1 MSVSSARPQ
10 AGLTPS
16 PRSESPESPY
26 RRSVRPAET
35 LRSGPRTEGVRVCRP
50 RSATEN
56 NNTPVIQRNGSGVT
70 PLGRGVCA
78 PPPLGVAIERKHEAS
93 SLSAEADL
101 LAPFHRTW
109 NVGRP

>member
-1 MSVSSARPQ
+1 MSVSSAQPQ

-16 PRSESPESPY
+16 PRSEFPESPY

-35 LRSGPRTEGVRVCRP
+35 LRPPTEGVRVCGP
-50 RSATEN
+50 RSATESN
-56 NNTPVIQRNGSGVT
+56 KTPVFQRNGSGVT
-70 PLGRGVCA
+70 RAPGLW

-93 SLSAEADL
+93 SLSAEGDL

-109 NVGRP
+109 KVGRP